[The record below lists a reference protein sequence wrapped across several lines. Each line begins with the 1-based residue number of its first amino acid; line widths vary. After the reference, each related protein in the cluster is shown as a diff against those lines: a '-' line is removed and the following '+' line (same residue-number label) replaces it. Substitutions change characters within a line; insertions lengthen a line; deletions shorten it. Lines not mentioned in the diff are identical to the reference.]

1 MLVTVRALRVDDVF
15 VVARLLAKAQVPTA
29 ESPQAVGLA
38 MLQSVVVEG
47 GDDVKAWLAD
57 LCGMTAEEFGKLPP
71 DALLDCIEQLKAQ
84 DGIRDFF
91 SRAARLAGL
100 TTVTT

>member
-15 VVARLLAKAQVPTA
+15 VVARLLAKAKIPAA
-29 ESPQAVGLA
+29 ETPQAVGLGL
-38 MLQSVVVEG
+38 LQSVIIEG
-47 GDDVKAWLAD
+47 GDEVKTWLAD
-57 LCGMTAEEFGKLPP
+57 LCGMTAEEFGALPP
-71 DALLDCIEQLKAQ
+71 DALLDSIEQLKAME
-84 DGIRDFF
+84 GARDFF